1 MVQGK
6 LAARRPT
13 EDSGESEDN
22 GAPSEFVRALAKG
35 LSVIEAFDSQA
46 PAMTLSDV
54 AKRTSLSRGT
64 ARRLL
69 HTLVELGYVG
79 FDGKLFSL
87 KPRVLNL
94 GFAYLYSHNIWQ
106 LAQPYMVEVV
116 EKLHESCSIAVLDG
130 ADIVYVARVPTS
142 ERIMSINLGLGT
154 RLPAFHTSMGRAM
167 LAYRPAAEVQALLK
181 RISPLRQY
189 TPKTVTDPR
198 ELMADLEQVKKQGW
212 ALIDQELEVGLRS
225 LAVPVFDF
233 NNCAVAALNI
243 GTQASRWTVSALQKD
258 ALPALRAAAQSINV
272 LLTPGK
278 TT

>member
-1 MVQGK
+1 MVQSK
-6 LAARRPT
+6 AMVRRVA
-13 EDSGESEDN
+13 EEAEESEDN

-35 LSVIEAFDSQA
+35 LSVIEAFDGQA
-46 PAMTLSDV
+46 PAMTLSEV

-87 KPRVLNL
+87 RPRVLNL
-94 GFAYLYSHNIWQ
+94 GFAFLYSHNVWQ

-130 ADIVYVARVPTS
+130 TDIVYVARVPTS

-167 LAYRPAAEVQALLK
+167 LAYRPPAEVQTLLK

-189 TPKTVTDPR
+189 TPKTITDTR
-198 ELMADLEQVKKQGW
+198 ELLAELEQVRKQGW
-212 ALIDQELEVGLRS
+212 AMIDQELEVGLRS
-225 LAVPVFDF
+225 LAVPIFDF
-233 NNCAVAALNI
+233 NHCAVAALNI

-258 ALPALRAAAQSINV
+258 ALPVLRAAAQSVNV
-272 LLTPGK
+272 LLAPGK
-278 TT
+278 GH